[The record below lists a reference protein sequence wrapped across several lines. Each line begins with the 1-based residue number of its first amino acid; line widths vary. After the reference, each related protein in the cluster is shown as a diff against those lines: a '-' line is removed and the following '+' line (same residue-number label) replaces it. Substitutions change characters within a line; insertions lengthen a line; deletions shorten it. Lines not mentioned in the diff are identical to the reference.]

1 MLFKLIW
8 LDGVM
13 GAPLTEDQVA
23 AVRPC
28 FEPPLNIQHE
38 ETLVP
43 HKVLYNASYGGFSLS
58 EEMERILNHMG
69 LDPYTIARHDP
80 RLIDL
85 VQEIGIENAA
95 SSAGCNLEIAYID
108 SDRYLIEEYDGLE
121 TVVEPKD
128 LFWINATSY

>member
-1 MLFKLIW
+1 
-8 LDGVM
+8 M

-69 LDPYTIARHDP
+69 LDPDTIARHDP

-95 SSAGCNLEIAYID
+95 SSAGCNLKIAYID
-108 SDRYLIEEYDGLE
+108 SGQYRIEEYDGLE
-121 TVVEPKD
+121 TVVEPQD

>member
-1 MLFKLIW
+1 
-8 LDGVM
+8 M

-58 EEMERILNHMG
+58 EEMERILNHLG
-69 LDPYTIARHDP
+69 LDPDTIARHDP

-85 VQEIGIENAA
+85 VQEIGIENAGA
-95 SSAGCNLEIAYID
+95 PNCNLEIATID
-108 SDRYLIEEYDGLE
+108 SDQYRIEEYDGLE
-121 TVVEPKD
+121 TVVEPQD
-128 LFWINATSY
+128 LFWTDATSY

>member
-1 MLFKLIW
+1 
-8 LDGVM
+8 M

>member
-1 MLFKLIW
+1 
-8 LDGVM
+8 M

-43 HKVLYNASYGGFSLS
+43 YKVLYNASYGGFSLS
-58 EEMERILNHMG
+58 EEMERILNHLG

-85 VQEIGIENAA
+85 VQEIGIENVGAP
-95 SSAGCNLEIAYID
+95 GCNLEIANID
-108 SDRYLIEEYDGLE
+108 SDQYRIEEYDGLE
-121 TVVEPKD
+121 TVVEPQD

>member
-1 MLFKLIW
+1 
-8 LDGVM
+8 M
-13 GAPLTEDQVA
+13 GAPLIEDQVA

-58 EEMERILNHMG
+58 EEMERILNHLG

-95 SSAGCNLEIAYID
+95 APGCNLEIANID
-108 SDRYLIEEYDGLE
+108 SDQYRIEEYDGFE
-121 TVVEPKD
+121 TVVEPQD